1 VALRD
6 GPYPD
11 PQAGQAAQIK
21 REDLEYYERMRG
33 ELWPDGAELRPT
45 RPLDAD
51 LLPRAH
57 LHADGHYCDSR
68 ACDLLGR
75 GYRCEACLRMEREMT
90 KRPSRG
96 MDPK

>member
-1 VALRD
+1 MSDDL
-6 GPYPD
+6 YPD
-11 PQAGQAAQIK
+11 PQAGQAPQIR
-21 REDLEYYERMRG
+21 REDAEYYGRRD
-33 ELWPDGAELRPT
+33 LWPEDVKAFPT

-68 ACDLLGR
+68 ACDVLGR

-90 KRPSRG
+90 RRPSRG
-96 MDPK
+96 MNPK